1 MVVVTKNK
9 LISNATLVKV
19 DKRLSCVEIRL
30 LFDNEKSSLIPHE
43 EKSNI
48 PHARTLV
55 IPHEESS
62 LFPHAGKNGD
72 PPMDRG

>member
-1 MVVVTKNK
+1 MRLT
-9 LISNATLVKV
+9 I
-19 DKRLSCVEIRL
+19 DKRFCCAEVRL
-30 LFDNEKSSLIPHE
+30 LFGNEESSLIPHE
-43 EKSNI
+43 EKINI

-72 PPMDRG
+72 PPWDGG

>member
-1 MVVVTKNK
+1 MT
-9 LISNATLVKV
+9 I
-19 DKRLSCVEIRL
+19 DKKFCCVEIRL
-30 LFDNEKSSLIPHE
+30 LFDNEESSLNPHE
-43 EKSNI
+43 EKPNI

-72 PPMDRG
+72 PPWDGG